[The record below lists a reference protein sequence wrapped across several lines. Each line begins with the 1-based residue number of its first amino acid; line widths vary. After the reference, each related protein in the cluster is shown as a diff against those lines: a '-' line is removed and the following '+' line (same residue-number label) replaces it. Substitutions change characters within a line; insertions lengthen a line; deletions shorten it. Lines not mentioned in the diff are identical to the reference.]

1 MNYKCGFNKDCKE
14 FIIKDKNVIMELR
27 QNHIDSPLLDSAE
40 VRRSLENPINSKR
53 ISEIVKRGE
62 RVVIITSD
70 ITRPMPSSI
79 VLPEVLKELYAGGI
93 KDEDI
98 KIVFALGSHRKQTEA
113 EMRYIVGD
121 DIFTR
126 IKCIDSDAD
135 DCMRLGYT
143 TYGTP
148 IDIFSEVVK
157 ADRRICLGN
166 IEFHYFAGYSGG
178 SKAIMPGVS
187 SREAIQNNH
196 SAMVNEN
203 SKAGFLSGNPVRN
216 DIEEVEKYITI
227 DFILNVVL
235 DEDKKI
241 IKSFGGH
248 HIFAHRE
255 GCNFLDALYK
265 VRIPR
270 KADIVITS
278 PGGYPKDINLYQAQ
292 KALDNAK
299 HAVKDGGIIILV
311 ASCNEGIGEET
322 FKRWIMTST
331 NTKKMIQDIED
342 NFELGGHKA
351 AAIAMVREKAKIFS
365 VTDLDEEITGKI
377 FMKPFSSV
385 NDALSQAFK
394 ELGSKA
400 EVILM
405 PYGGSTLPISD

>member
-1 MNYKCGFNKDCKE
+1 MNFKCEFNKGFKE
-14 FIIKDKNVIMELR
+14 FIVKDRNVIMELR
-27 QNHIDSPLLDSAE
+27 QNHIDGTLSE
-40 VRRSLENPINSKR
+40 VEEIEKSLENPINSKR
-53 ISEIVKRGE
+53 LSEIVRRGE

-70 ITRPMPSSI
+70 VTRPMPSMV
-79 VLPEVLKELYAGGI
+79 VLPEILKELYAGDI

-98 KIVFALGSHRKQTEA
+98 KIVFALGSHRKQTET

-121 DIFTR
+121 DIFKR
-126 IKCIDSDAD
+126 IKCIDSDPD

-143 TYGTP
+143 SHGTP
-148 IDIFSEVVK
+148 IDIFSEVAK

-196 SAMVNEN
+196 SAMVNED
-203 SKAGFLSGNPVRN
+203 SKAGFLIGNPVRS
-216 DIEEVEKYITI
+216 DIEEVEKYVTI

-235 DEDKKI
+235 DENKKI
-241 IKSFGGH
+241 IKSFAGH
-248 HIFAHRE
+248 HIVAHRE

-265 VRIPR
+265 VKIPR

-299 HAVKDGGIIILV
+299 HAVKDGGIIIFV
-311 ASCNEGIGEET
+311 ASCNEGLGEEN
-322 FKRWIMTST
+322 FKKWIMAST
-331 NTKKMIQDIED
+331 NTKQMIQDIED

-365 VTDLDEEITGKI
+365 VTDLNDEIAERI
-377 FMKPFSSV
+377 FMKPFKSV
-385 NDALSQAFK
+385 NDALSQAFT
-394 ELGSKA
+394 ELGSNA

-405 PYGGSTLPISD
+405 PYGGSTLPITD